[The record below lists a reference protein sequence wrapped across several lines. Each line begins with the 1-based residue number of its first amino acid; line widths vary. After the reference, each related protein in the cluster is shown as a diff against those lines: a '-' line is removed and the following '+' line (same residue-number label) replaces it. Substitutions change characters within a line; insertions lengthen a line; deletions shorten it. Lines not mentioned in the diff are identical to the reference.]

1 MRYAVATG
9 RAKRDATQDLRGAI
23 PPAQVQ
29 HLAAVT
35 APKPLRAF
43 LRTIHSYVGSPT
55 VCAALKLAPLLFQ
68 RPTEMRL
75 SKWSEFDLDQAT
87 WEIPSERMKRR
98 KSGKLYG
105 PAHVVPLSR
114 QAVEILLELHK
125 FTGHCQHVFPSVRGD
140 VRPMSDGTLSA
151 AFRLMGIDSVAAVPH
166 GWRATARTL
175 AVEQLGFPEEIV
187 EMQLAHTV
195 KDPLGRAYNRTQW
208 LAQRRELMQ
217 RWADYLDELRLDS
230 TGVMTSTLE
239 TIRPDAPY

>member
-1 MRYAVATG
+1 M
-9 RAKRDATQDLRGAI
+9 
-23 PPAQVQ
+23 
-29 HLAAVT
+29 
-35 APKPLRAF
+35 
-43 LRTIHSYVGSPT
+43 
-55 VCAALKLAPLLFQ
+55 
-68 RPTEMRL
+68 